1 MRVPPVKNRRF
12 VDFKAYEGIPKMG
25 LIEFTEDD
33 MMWVASKISG
43 DAGVLRAKLIQMP
56 NWIIHLGCAS

>member
-12 VDFKAYEGIPKMG
+12 VNFKAYEGVPEMG
-25 LIEFTEDD
+25 LIEFTEDY
-33 MMWVASKISG
+33 MTWVASKISG

-56 NWIIHLGCAS
+56 NWFIHLGYAS